1 MGNHK
6 NNVDLTFFF
15 IKFQLEIVELLV
27 QNGSD
32 LNAQTKNHETPY
44 GRIKIVLSH

>member
-1 MGNHK
+1 LIEEKKIVG
-6 NNVDLTFFF
+6 LTNFL
-15 IKFQLEIVELLV
+15 KFQLEIVELLV

-44 GRIKIVLSH
+44 GVI

>member
-1 MGNHK
+1 M
-6 NNVDLTFFF
+6 
-15 IKFQLEIVELLV
+15 

-44 GRIKIVLSH
+44 GMSISVSLSASQFDRAQMGLGVNKHE